1 MSLIK
6 PRQKTH
12 HRPSSGAL
20 ATRGLP
26 AAEAS
31 ADINLL
37 DLNMAAKIGLSFGS
51 GEDAAAAAAA
61 PTMPTGLK
69 LLSIAN
75 DDGSET
81 LGAVTAA
88 GVVDVRSAAQALDL
102 DSPLTLDQ
110 LLREGS
116 AAKLEAL
123 VSAALKDS
131 VAIVPESEVKFG
143 RLFANPGKIVCVGL
157 NYRKHAEEVGQKPP
171 RVPPLFNKYNNALA
185 AHNSVVTL
193 PAADIAYKIDYETEL
208 LVVIGK
214 AARNVSAADALSYV
228 AGYSVGH
235 DLSARD
241 LQLELPAVQW
251 MLGKTLD
258 GFAPIGP
265 YFVGADLVPNPDDLK
280 LETRVNGEVVQEWST
295 NDFIFNVQEVVA
307 YISKHFTLNPGD
319 IIFTGTPQGV
329 IVGKAKQD
337 QHWLKAGDEI
347 VSTIE
352 SLGELKF
359 KLA

>member
-1 MSLIK
+1 
-6 PRQKTH
+6 
-12 HRPSSGAL
+12 
-20 ATRGLP
+20 
-26 AAEAS
+26 
-31 ADINLL
+31 
-37 DLNMAAKIGLSFGS
+37 
-51 GEDAAAAAAA
+51 
-61 PTMPTGLK
+61 MPTGLK

-88 GVVDVRSAAQALDL
+88 GVVDVRAAAEQLQLDA
-102 DSPLTLDQ
+102 PLTLEQ

-123 VSAALKDS
+123 IGAA
-131 VAIVPESEVKFG
+131 VNAAAAIVPESEIKFG
-143 RLFANPGKIVCVGL
+143 RLFTNPSKIICLGL
-157 NYRKHAEEVGQKPP
+157 NYKKHAIDAGGIP

-193 PAADIAYKIDYETEL
+193 PPAAVAYKIDYETEL

-214 AARNVSAADALSYV
+214 AARGVQAADAMQYV

-241 LQLELPAVQW
+241 LQMELPAGQW

-258 GFAPIGP
+258 GFGPIGP

-295 NDFIFNVQEVVA
+295 NDFIFNVQETVA
-307 YISKHFTLNPGD
+307 YLSKFFTLNPGD
-319 IIFTGTPQGV
+319 IIFTGTPQGS
-329 IVGKAKQD
+329 IDGKARQD